1 MCSAKSSHALRIS
14 CDVKKCLSL
23 EIIEVHGW
31 MWDLQML
38 TGEDLVTSFMN
49 MWKLFSETQ
58 EKSELPTPP
67 C

>member
-1 MCSAKSSHALRIS
+1 MCSTKSSHALRIS
-14 CDVKKCLSL
+14 RDVKKCLSL

-49 MWKLFSETQ
+49 MWKLFSQ
-58 EKSELPTPP
+58 S
-67 C
+67 

>member
-1 MCSAKSSHALRIS
+1 MCCSAKSSHALRIS

-38 TGEDLVTSFMN
+38 TGGGFGDIICEHV
-49 MWKLFSETQ
+49 ETV
-58 EKSELPTPP
+58 L
-67 C
+67 